1 MLIGGSMGQ
10 FSGDG
15 NRFSI
20 TRTALKTALIYAV
33 FGLLWIRFSDLFLDY
48 TINDA
53 RLMTTVQTYKGWF
66 FILVTSGLLFLLV
79 RRNLQAQRNS
89 ERSLRASNLRL
100 EGMFRVAGNVAFI
113 LSRQRAGLHFI
124 EAFSPGAVRLFG
136 IEFSDAGRPVAGLHL
151 PPALFATSE
160 GKESVGGMN
169 EIAFRDRAG
178 QDKVVLVRTLVL
190 DPEDDGTEVMLSVAL
205 DITERKR
212 MAQRLEAATGM
223 INGILDAVPSIVICL
238 DDTMRVMHWNA
249 AAQLCTGLEL
259 VGVKGRVLNKV
270 FPLLGSRW
278 KEICGAVAARSSL
291 TLQIRSARRICVLE
305 EEPVIGREVDAAK
318 VYEVQVFPL
327 PLAEGGAVLR
337 LDDITERM
345 KVQEVLVQTEK
356 IMSVGGLAA
365 GMAHEINNPLGA
377 ILQGI
382 QNVRRRL
389 SADLPAN
396 LEAADA
402 VQCDLAAL
410 DRYMRHRGIDRMLD
424 GMGEAGKRAAEI
436 VTNMLEF
443 ARSADLSHSGVF
455 INQIVDKALSLID
468 NDYSLDKRYDF
479 RKIRVVREYE
489 GDLPMISCS
498 RIGIEQVLVNLLR
511 NAAQAMYAY
520 EGPAAWVPEIRVRTY
535 ESDGSVCI
543 EVQDNG
549 PGMTETQSRRVFEPF
564 YTTKPSG
571 EGTGLGLS
579 VSHFI
584 ITSGHNG
591 SFSVESAP
599 GKGASFRICLPVRA
613 G

>member
-1 MLIGGSMGQ
+1 MGL
-10 FSGDG
+10 FSGGG

-20 TRTALKTALIYAV
+20 TRAALKTAIIYAV
-33 FGLLWIRFSDLFLDY
+33 FGLLWIRFSDLFLEY
-48 TINDA
+48 TIHDA
-53 RLMTTVQTYKGWF
+53 SVMTTIQTYKGWF
-66 FILVTSGLLFLLV
+66 FILVTSGLLFLLI
-79 RRNLQAQRNS
+79 RRNMQAQRHS
-89 ERSLRASNLRL
+89 ELSLRASNMRL
-100 EGMFRVAGNVAFI
+100 EGMFRVAGGVAFI
-113 LSRQRAGLHFI
+113 LSRQRGGLHFI
-124 EAFSPGAVRLFG
+124 EAFSPGAVRMFG
-136 IEFSDAGRPVAGLHL
+136 LEFTDAGRPVAGLPL
-151 PPALFATSE
+151 PAGLFSVYE
-160 GKESVGGMN
+160 GEDGVGGMN
-169 EIAFRDRAG
+169 ELTFRDRAG
-178 QDKVVLVRTLVL
+178 QDKVVLARTLAL

-223 INGILDAVPSIVICL
+223 INGILDAVPSIMICL
-238 DDTMRVMHWNA
+238 DDAMRVMHWNA
-249 AAQLCTGLEL
+249 AAQACTGLEL
-259 VGVKGRVLNKV
+259 AKVKGRPLNKV
-270 FPLLGSRW
+270 FPLLGTRW
-278 KEICGAVAARSSL
+278 QELSIAVSSRSSM
-291 TLQIRSARRICVLE
+291 TLQLRSVRRMCVLE
-305 EEPVIGREVDAAK
+305 DDAEAEPEVDAAK

-327 PLAEGGAVLR
+327 PLAEGGAVVR

-396 LEAADA
+396 LEAAGA
-402 VQCDLAAL
+402 VQCDLEAL

-424 GMGEAGKRAAEI
+424 GMSEAGKRAAEI
-436 VTNMLEF
+436 VTNMLDF
-443 ARSADLSHSGVF
+443 ARSADLSHSGVH
-455 INQIVDKALSLID
+455 INQIADKALSLID
-468 NDYSLDKRYDF
+468 NDYSLEKRYDF
-479 RKIRVVREYE
+479 RKIKVVREYA

-498 RIGIEQVLVNLLR
+498 RIGVEQVLVNLLR

-520 EGPAAWVPEIRVRTY
+520 EGDPERVPEIRVRTY
-535 ESDGSVCI
+535 ASDSSVCI
-543 EVQDNG
+543 DVQDNG
-549 PGMTETQSRRVFEPF
+549 PGMTEAQSRRVFEPF

-591 SFSVESAP
+591 TFSVESAP
-599 GKGASFRICLPVRA
+599 GRGASFRICLPVRA

>member
-1 MLIGGSMGQ
+1 MGL

-53 RLMTTVQTYKGWF
+53 RVMTTVQTYKGWF

-100 EGMFRVAGNVAFI
+100 EGMFRVAGSVAFI

-124 EAFSPGAVRLFG
+124 EAFSPGAVRMFG
-136 IEFSDAGRPVAGLHL
+136 LEFSDAGRPVAGLPL
-151 PPALFATSE
+151 PAGLFSIYE
-160 GKESVGGMN
+160 GAEGVGGMN
-169 EIAFRDRAG
+169 ELTFRDRAG

-238 DDTMRVMHWNA
+238 DDAMRVMHWNA

-259 VGVKGRVLNKV
+259 ARVKGRVLNKA
-270 FPLLGSRW
+270 FPLLGGRW

-291 TLQIRSARRICVLE
+291 TLQIRSVRRICVLE
-305 EEPVIGREVDAAK
+305 EEVTVGREADAAK

-327 PLAEGGAVLR
+327 PLAEGGAVVR

-396 LEAADA
+396 LEAAGA

-489 GDLPMISCS
+489 DNLPMISCS

-520 EGPAAWVPEIRVRTY
+520 EGPAAWVPEIRVRSY
-535 ESDGSVCI
+535 ESDGCVCI

-549 PGMTETQSRRVFEPF
+549 PGMTEAQSRRVFEPF

-599 GKGASFRICLPVRA
+599 GKGATFRICLPVRA

>member
-1 MLIGGSMGQ
+1 
-10 FSGDG
+10 
-15 NRFSI
+15 
-20 TRTALKTALIYAV
+20 
-33 FGLLWIRFSDLFLDY
+33 
-48 TINDA
+48 
-53 RLMTTVQTYKGWF
+53 
-66 FILVTSGLLFLLV
+66 
-79 RRNLQAQRNS
+79 
-89 ERSLRASNLRL
+89 
-100 EGMFRVAGNVAFI
+100 
-113 LSRQRAGLHFI
+113 
-124 EAFSPGAVRLFG
+124 
-136 IEFSDAGRPVAGLHL
+136 
-151 PPALFATSE
+151 
-160 GKESVGGMN
+160 
-169 EIAFRDRAG
+169 
-178 QDKVVLVRTLVL
+178 
-190 DPEDDGTEVMLSVAL
+190 
-205 DITERKR
+205 
-212 MAQRLEAATGM
+212 
-223 INGILDAVPSIVICL
+223 
-238 DDTMRVMHWNA
+238 MRVMHWNA

-410 DRYMRHRGIDRMLD
+410 NRYMRHRGIDRMLD